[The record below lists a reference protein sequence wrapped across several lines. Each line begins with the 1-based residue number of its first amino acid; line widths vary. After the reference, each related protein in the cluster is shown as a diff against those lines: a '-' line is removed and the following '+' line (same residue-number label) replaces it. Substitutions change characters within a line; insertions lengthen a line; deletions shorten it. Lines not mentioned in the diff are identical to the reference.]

1 MSVFVKYFLRTDV
14 KSSFDLLIPGN
25 QPIFLVVIVTAG
37 VMLLSYMFW
46 NCYYYDISLVSKKNI
61 SVMEREDDCPQNGI
75 ILLFYNPKSGSF
87 NGSRILSRVKKHHDQ
102 VLTFCMSDSFLP
114 STLKFIIPSSQMRI
128 VICGGDISLC
138 VIRSRFLNNTEQ
150 LVGYFELSR
159 RPDGIIFLLSVLFL

>member
-1 MSVFVKYFLRTDV
+1 MHWFDV

-102 VLTFCMSDSFLP
+102 VLT
-114 STLKFIIPSSQMRI
+114 
-128 VICGGDISLC
+128 
-138 VIRSRFLNNTEQ
+138 N
-150 LVGYFELSR
+150 
-159 RPDGIIFLLSVLFL
+159 

>member
-1 MSVFVKYFLRTDV
+1 
-14 KSSFDLLIPGN
+14 
-25 QPIFLVVIVTAG
+25 
-37 VMLLSYMFW
+37 
-46 NCYYYDISLVSKKNI
+46 
-61 SVMEREDDCPQNGI
+61 MEREDDCPQNGI